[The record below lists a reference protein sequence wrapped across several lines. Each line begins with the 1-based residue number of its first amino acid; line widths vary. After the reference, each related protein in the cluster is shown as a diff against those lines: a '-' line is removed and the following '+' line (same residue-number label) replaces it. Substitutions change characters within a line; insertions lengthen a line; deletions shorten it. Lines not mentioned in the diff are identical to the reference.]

1 MAEKRTKDSTAR
13 DASGRPRPDAG
24 SQTPDAQE
32 STGAPPA
39 RQQQGASRQSNST
52 PQQGALDAAR
62 PLEPESAQIVGEM
75 AEAAAGGAEVFEI
88 AVLPLQQTT
97 LFPGTVIPLA
107 AGRPRSVAAVE
118 AALSTE
124 EKLLACVTVREGRGG
139 PEGEATPPADLYEVG
154 TLVMIKRMMRSDEGL
169 QLIVHGTE
177 RVRVVKWMQTD
188 PHIRA
193 RVRILPPPVKR
204 DDETVE
210 ALFRNVQA
218 LNQRVLAMLPEVP
231 PEIRTAVLSSNDPT
245 QLTYF
250 LASILNLG
258 VEQEQ
263 QMLEADTVD
272 ELLQIAYARLTREV
286 EIMELRTKIAAEAQG
301 EMSKAQ
307 RDYFLR
313 QQMKAIQKE
322 LGEDEGGERA
332 EAELLRER
340 LERAAL
346 PDEVRKEAERELK
359 RLERLPQ
366 AAPDYHVIRTW
377 LEFILELP
385 WLKSS
390 EDKLDLEEARRILDE
405 DHYGLE
411 EIKERILE
419 FLAVV
424 KLRRDSKSPILCFVG
439 PPGVGKTSLGRSI
452 ARALGREFER
462 LSLGGVRDEAELRGH
477 RRTYIGAMPGRI
489 IQSLR
494 RAGVNN
500 PVMMLDEIDK
510 LGMDYRGDPTAALLE
525 ILDPQQNNT
534 FIDHYLDLPFD
545 LSKVFFIATANQLG
559 PIPAPLRDRMEII
572 YLAGY
577 SDQEKLHIARQYLV
591 PRQTRENGLREDQLE
606 ITDDALMHIAARYT
620 REAGVRQ
627 LERTVGRVARKAA
640 LRVAQGQAEHVRVDA
655 ADIKELLGAP
665 RFYPEEARKDMP
677 TGVAT
682 GMVWTEA
689 GGQLLFIEATLLPG
703 SSGLTMTG
711 QLGEVMQESARAA
724 RSYLWSHAAEFG
736 IDAQMFKNYGEHIHV
751 PAGAIPKD
759 GPSAGVAITS
769 ALASLMTGRRVRND
783 TAMTGEIT
791 LSGLVFPVGGIKEKV
806 MAAHRAGLRRVVLP
820 ARNEPATEDIPEDVR
835 RELDFVYVSRIG
847 EALDQT
853 LEKLVAQTPPPPDPK
868 AEEGRGPQQQQ
879 TEPEPVRARGR

>member
-1 MAEKRTKDSTAR
+1 MADKTAR
-13 DASGRPRPDAG
+13 GE
-24 SQTPDAQE
+24 QE
-32 STGAPPA
+32 QEAPAAAAANPGAPET
-39 RQQQGASRQSNST
+39 T
-52 PQQGALDAAR
+52 PQEALHESKEAGTGGAYVTPA
-62 PLEPESAQIVGEM
+62 G
-75 AEAAAGGAEVFEI
+75 AEAEGAASEVFEI

-97 LFPGTVIPLA
+97 MFPGTVIPLA
-107 AGRPRSVAAVE
+107 AGRPRSVTAVE
-118 AALSTE
+118 ATLATE
-124 EKLLACVTVREGRGG
+124 EKLLACVTVREGRGA
-139 PEGEATPPADLYEVG
+139 PETEATPPADLYEAG
-154 TLVMIKRMMRSDEGL
+154 TLVMVKRMMRTPEGL

-177 RVRVVKWMQTD
+177 RVRIVKWTQTD

-193 RVRILPPPVKR
+193 RVRIMPAPVVR
-204 DDETVE
+204 DADAVE
-210 ALFRNVQA
+210 ALTRNVQS
-218 LNQRVLAMLPEVP
+218 LVQRALAMLPEIP
-231 PEIRTAVLSSNDPT
+231 PEVRNAVLSANDPV
-245 QLTYF
+245 QLSYF
-250 LASILNLG
+250 LGSILNLG

-263 QMLEADTVD
+263 QMLEAETVD
-272 ELLQIAYARLTREV
+272 DLLQIAYGRLAHEI

-322 LGEDEGGERA
+322 LGEDENGEEA
-332 EAELLRER
+332 EAEMLRER
-340 LERAAL
+340 LGAADL
-346 PDEVRKEAERELK
+346 PEEVRKEADRELR

-377 LEFILELP
+377 LEFIIELP
-385 WLKSS
+385 WNKSS
-390 EDKLDLEEARRILDE
+390 EDKLDLNEARRVLDE

-411 EIKERILE
+411 DIKERILE

-439 PPGVGKTSLGRSI
+439 PPGVGKTSLGMSV
-452 ARALGREFER
+452 ARALGRQFER

-489 IQSLR
+489 IQALR
-494 RAGVNN
+494 RSGVNN

-510 LGMDYRGDPTAALLE
+510 LGNDFRGDPASALLE
-525 ILDPQQNNT
+525 ILDPQQNHT
-534 FIDHYLDLPFD
+534 FRDHYLDLPFD
-545 LSKVFFIATANQLG
+545 LSKVFFIATANQLA
-559 PIPAPLRDRMEII
+559 PIPSPLRDRMEIVG
-572 YLAGY
+572 LAGY

-591 PRQTRENGLREDQLE
+591 PRQTRENGLTEGQLE
-606 ITDDALMHIAARYT
+606 ITDAALSFIAARYT

-640 LRVAQGQAEHVRVDA
+640 LRIAEGQTERIVVGPD
-655 ADIKELLGAP
+655 DLKEMLGAP
-665 RFYPEEARKDMP
+665 RFYPEEARKEMP

-682 GMVWTEA
+682 GMAWTET

-703 SSGLTMTG
+703 SSGLQLTG

-736 IDAQMFKNYGEHIHV
+736 IEPQMFKNYGVHTHV

-769 ALASLMTGRRVRND
+769 AFASLMTGRRVRND

-806 MAAHRAGLRRVVLP
+806 LAAHRAGLRRVVLP
-820 ARNEPATEDIPEDVR
+820 ARNEPDTEDIPDDVR
-835 RELDFVYVSRIG
+835 AELEIVYVSRIG
-847 EALDQT
+847 EALEQT
-853 LEKLVAQTPPPPDPK
+853 LEKLVAQPPPPADPQ
-868 AEEGRGPQQQQ
+868 AEESRAGAQH